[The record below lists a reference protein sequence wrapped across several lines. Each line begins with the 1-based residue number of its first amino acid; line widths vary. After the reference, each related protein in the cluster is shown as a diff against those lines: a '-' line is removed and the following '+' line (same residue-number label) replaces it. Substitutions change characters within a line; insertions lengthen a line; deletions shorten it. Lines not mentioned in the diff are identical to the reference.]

1 MHTDLSLLP
10 DWINIPSP
18 SLDHSTF
25 SSGMSLLSTREVST
39 AQSTYAEAQWT
50 PPWLSAVE
58 AKVLS
63 LTRATLVELLGY
75 HSFVQQTAIH
85 IFFGDLL
92 GIFIRDFCWLD
103 SQ

>member
-1 MHTDLSLLP
+1 
-10 DWINIPSP
+10 
-18 SLDHSTF
+18 
-25 SSGMSLLSTREVST
+25 MSLLSTREVST

-85 IFFGDLL
+85 IFFGHLL